1 MYSQDKIKELLDA
14 GKLPTI
20 EDVYSAPSKEIDDLV
35 HVDLKKKKYITN
47 NSAVEIVKH
56 FDYKSKKIE
65 LNDFVARFRNRYAY
79 LKNMFYERAD
89 VTGMTSISKL
99 TYGEEA
105 TIIAMIADIRKLP
118 TGTVK
123 LVLEDL
129 SGQVNAIITTKDPE
143 LAEKIPQLTY
153 DEVLAFSGSHSGG
166 VFFVNDIFWPDIP
179 YKNKPKAPE
188 DVYVV
193 FCGDVHA
200 GSNMFLPKEFTKFT
214 DWLRGN
220 YGTPDQRE
228 IAKKTKYVIV
238 LGDVVDGVGIY
249 PEQNKELRI
258 TDIYNQYNEAHKFLS
273 QIPEDKQIIIIPGN
287 HDALRLAEPQPALY
301 KEYAERIYDLPNA
314 IVTSNPS
321 IVNLHK
327 HDDFP
332 GVDVMIYHG
341 YSFDYF
347 VDTVESLR
355 KAGGYDVAD
364 KIWEFLLKRRH
375 LSPTYG
381 ANPVMPNPIDPLLIR
396 HVPDIV
402 CSGHIH
408 KAKIGQYKGVVS
420 VSGSCW
426 QDTTTF
432 QTRVGHTPTPGAVP
446 IVNLRTWETNMLY
459 FK

>member
-1 MYSQDKIKELLDA
+1 MESQDRVREMLAA
-14 GKLPTI
+14 GKLPTVEDIYNPSSEI
-20 EDVYSAPSKEIDDLV
+20 EDLI
-35 HVDLKKKKYITN
+35 HVDLKQKKFVTN
-47 NSAVEIVKH
+47 TSSVEIVKH
-56 FDYKSKKIE
+56 FDYATKKIG
-65 LNDFVARFRNRYAY
+65 LQDFVARFRNRYSY
-79 LKNMFYERAD
+79 LKTIFYERAD
-89 VTGMTSISKL
+89 VYGMTSISKL
-99 TYGEEA
+99 VSGEEA
-105 TIIAMIADIRKLP
+105 TIIAMIMDIKKLP
-118 TGTVK
+118 TGTTK

-129 SGQVNAIITTKDPE
+129 SGQVTAVITTKDPE
-143 LAEKIPQLTY
+143 LADKLPQLTF
-153 DEVLAFSGSHSGG
+153 DEVLAFSGSYNGG
-166 VFFVNDIFWPDIP
+166 TFFVNDLFWPDIP
-179 YKNKPKAPE
+179 FKNKPKAPE

-214 DWLRGN
+214 DWLKGES
-220 YGTPDQRE
+220 GTPAQRE

-238 LGDVVDGVGIY
+238 LGDVVDGIGIY

-258 TDIYNQYNEAHKFLS
+258 TDIYRQYDEAFKFLQ
-273 QIPEDKQIIIIPGN
+273 QIPDDKQIIIIPGN
-287 HDALRLAEPQPALY
+287 HDAMRLAEPQPALY
-301 KEYAERIYDLPNA
+301 KTYAEKIYELPNA
-314 IVTSNPS
+314 IITSNPS

-327 HDDFP
+327 SDNFP

-347 VDTVESLR
+347 IDSVEYLR
-355 KAGGYDVAD
+355 KAGGYDASD
-364 KIWEFLLKRRH
+364 KLWEYLLKRRH

-381 ANPVMPNPIDPLLIR
+381 ANPVMPNPADPLLIR

-408 KAKIGQYKGVVS
+408 KAKIGQYRGVVT

-446 IVNLRTWETNMLY
+446 IVNLRTWETNMLH